1 MRSCATAP
9 GTGANVR
16 HGWSGSW
23 CPYSRRPEIR
33 PGLSEGFAVQTQ
45 VAAQIRGLTAFR
57 SQSEG
62 HAPDTVFGD
71 ALKGHGIDVATVG
84 PALGPPPAKSIST
97 RRALSA
103 ERPWTAP
110 VRVAMA
116 RPPGGHCGV

>member
-71 ALKGHGIDVATVG
+71 ALKGHGIDVAIVG
-84 PALGPPPAKSIST
+84 TEFGGDD
-97 RRALSA
+97 RRPEANN
-103 ERPWTAP
+103 PWGAIHYCVP
-110 VRVAMA
+110 K
-116 RPPGGHCGV
+116 H